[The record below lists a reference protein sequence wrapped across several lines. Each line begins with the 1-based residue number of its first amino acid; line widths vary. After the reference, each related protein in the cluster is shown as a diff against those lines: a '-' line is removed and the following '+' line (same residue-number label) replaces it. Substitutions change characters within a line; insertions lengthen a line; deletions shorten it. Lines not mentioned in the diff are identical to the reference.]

1 MHYVRTECTHIQIH
15 VGYMHRVY
23 THPNIVYKQ
32 VHYECKS
39 IEHTHIHIANVHRY
53 ANMYVHAEHA
63 HTSICIQCTQVYYN
77 LYVHAYGI
85 HMHIRAYIG
94 MLFAIC
100 IHVRIAY
107 TLIQMYVGALQ
118 HAYTCAVYTYA
129 HVYNVHQYTNV

>member
-1 MHYVRTECTHIQIH
+1 MYIGMLTRMRMHSTYTHL
-15 VGYMHRVY
+15 YAVY
-23 THPNIVYKQ
+23 TGILY
-32 VHYECKS
+32 
-39 IEHTHIHIANVHRY
+39 
-53 ANMYVHAEHA
+53 
-63 HTSICIQCTQVYYN
+63 